1 MTSPSPVN
9 PAGAGV
15 QIETEQAN
23 LVAVL
28 PRLSPTGADDWSEI
42 LQALKYCLNS
52 DSRTW
57 TAGTPIHLAA
67 RERLLD
73 GRQLQALAGIFQE
86 SGLKLRCIHTSRR
99 QTAVA
104 AATAGYSVQQEP
116 LVQPLSSDSE
126 PSLPAAPLYLK
137 TTVRSGTTVRHSGS
151 IIIWGDVNPGGEVI
165 ADGDILV
172 WGSLRGVAHAGA
184 SGERQCTIAALRLHP
199 TQLRIAERVARVP
212 EQPADYFEPEVA
224 YITKEG
230 IRISPAA
237 NFARVQ
243 RQQLKQ

>member
-1 MTSPSPVN
+1 MTSSSPVN
-9 PAGAGV
+9 PHTIV
-15 QIETEQAN
+15 RIETEPAN
-23 LVAVL
+23 LVALL

-52 DSRTW
+52 DSRRW
-57 TAGTPIHLAA
+57 SSGTPIHLAA
-67 RERLLD
+67 QDRLLD
-73 GRQLQALAGIFQE
+73 GRQLQALVEIFQE
-86 SGLKLRCIHTSRR
+86 SGLQLRCIHTSRR

-116 LVQPLSSDSE
+116 LVQPLSSGSE
-126 PSLPAAPLYLK
+126 QSLPAEPLYLK
-137 TTVRSGTTVRHSGS
+137 TTVRSGITVRHNGS
-151 IIIWGDVNPGGEVI
+151 VIIWGDVNPGGEVV

-184 SGERQCTIAALRLHP
+184 RGDRQRTIAALRLNP
-199 TQLRIAERVARVP
+199 TQLRIAEKVVRVP
-212 EQPADYFEPEVA
+212 DAPADYFEPEVA

-237 NFARVQ
+237 NFAKAQ